1 MSKTIKTLALI
12 AVTAVATS
20 ALVACGDRQQTA
32 ATPSKDAAPYS
43 GTGVA
48 VFTAPGWKA
57 GDKTAWEQQLK
68 ARMQN
73 SQNDYSRMN

>member
-1 MSKTIKTLALI
+1 MKITALMLI
-12 AVTAVATS
+12 TAT
-20 ALVACGDRQQTA
+20 ALVACGDKQQTA

-48 VFTAPGWKA
+48 SFTASGWKA
-57 GDKTAWEQQLK
+57 GDKAAWEQHLK

-73 SQNDYSRMN
+73 SQNDYSKVN

>member
-1 MSKTIKTLALI
+1 MKQTIKTLALI
-12 AVTAVATS
+12 AAMTLATS
-20 ALVACGDRQQTA
+20 TMVACGDKQQTA
-32 ATPSKDAAPYS
+32 ATPSKDAAPYA

-48 VFTAPGWKA
+48 VFTTPGWKA

-73 SQNDYSRMN
+73 SQNDYSKMN

>member
-1 MSKTIKTLALI
+1 MNKTIKTLAL
-12 AVTAVATS
+12 VALT
-20 ALVACGDRQQTA
+20 ACGDKQQTA
-32 ATPSKDAAPYS
+32 ETPSKDAAPYS

-48 VFTAPGWKA
+48 SFTAPGWKA

-73 SQNDYSRMN
+73 SQNEYSKTN

>member
-1 MSKTIKTLALI
+1 MKEIVFIVITT
-12 AVTAVATS
+12 V
-20 ALVACGDRQQTA
+20 ALVACGDKQQTA
-32 ATPSKDAAPYS
+32 ATPTKDAAPYA

-48 VFTAPGWKA
+48 AFTAAGWKA

-73 SQNDYSRMN
+73 TQNEYSKVN

>member
-1 MSKTIKTLALI
+1 MRKLSMILLAMTAAMTL
-12 AVTAVATS
+12 S
-20 ALVACGDRQQTA
+20 ACADREQTA
-32 ATPSKDAAPYS
+32 ATPSKDAAPYA

-48 VFTAPGWKA
+48 SFTAPGWKA

-73 SQNDYSRMN
+73 SQNEYNKVN

>member
-1 MSKTIKTLALI
+1 MRKLNMLLLAMMATITL
-12 AVTAVATS
+12 S
-20 ALVACGDRQQTA
+20 ACSDREQTA
-32 ATPSKDAAPYS
+32 ATQSKDAAPYA

-48 VFTAPGWKA
+48 SFTAPGWKA

-73 SQNDYSRMN
+73 SQNEYNKVN

>member
-1 MSKTIKTLALI
+1 MKQSGKTLSLI
-12 AVTAVATS
+12 VSVVVATS
-20 ALVACGDRQQTA
+20 ALVACVDKQQTA

-48 VFTAPGWKA
+48 AFTAQGWKA

-73 SQNDYSRMN
+73 SQNDYSKMN

>member
-1 MSKTIKTLALI
+1 MRKLSMTLLTLLAMTAL
-12 AVTAVATS
+12 S
-20 ALVACGDRQQTA
+20 ACTDREQTA

>member
-1 MSKTIKTLALI
+1 MKSIALI
-12 AVTAVATS
+12 ITAAA

-32 ATPSKDAAPYS
+32 ATPTKDATPYS

-48 VFTAPGWKA
+48 AFTAPGWKA
-57 GDKTAWEQQLK
+57 GDKAAWEQHLK

-73 SQNDYSRMN
+73 SQNDYSKVN

>member
-1 MSKTIKTLALI
+1 MRKFSMILLAVMATVTL
-12 AVTAVATS
+12 S
-20 ALVACGDRQQTA
+20 ACSDREQKA
-32 ATPSKDAAPYS
+32 ATPSKDTAPYA

-48 VFTAPGWKA
+48 SFTAPGWKT

-73 SQNDYSRMN
+73 SQNEYNKVN

>member
-1 MSKTIKTLALI
+1 MKQGLKTSSLI
-12 AVTAVATS
+12 AMVVIAASAV
-20 ALVACGDRQQTA
+20 VACGDKQQTA

-48 VFTAPGWKA
+48 AFTTSGWQA

-73 SQNDYSRMN
+73 SQNDYSKMN

>member
-1 MSKTIKTLALI
+1 MKSMKTAFMILAATLTLA
-12 AVTAVATS
+12 
-20 ALVACGDRQQTA
+20 ACGDKQQTA
-32 ATPSKDAAPYS
+32 ATPGKDTAPYV

-48 VFTAPGWKA
+48 AFTQSGWKA
-57 GDKTAWEQQLK
+57 GDKAGWEQQLK